1 VLTNHKHIRQVPV
14 RSASFRV
21 GIPHSPL
28 LPNSHVFPSGPS
40 SSSPYRVGE
49 HCRVTPR
56 TIRFSSSI
64 CVHAIWKDNGNR
76 TGSLTPGC
84 FVPFTK
90 SHFPHYRPAQQET
103 AAADCFRTFATTE
116 HMQTHIRS
124 HTLERTSQCG
134 FCPKPLPR
142 SKLTHSA
149 GTSYPI
155 LTKSACVAAKERM

>member
-103 AAADCFRTFATTE
+103 AAADLSLLLPHFRYNGAYADAYSLAHARTHVPMWVLPKATPE
-116 HMQTHIRS
+116 
-124 HTLERTSQCG
+124 
-134 FCPKPLPR
+134 K
-142 SKLTHSA
+142 
-149 GTSYPI
+149 
-155 LTKSACVAAKERM
+155 